1 MGEFDIKYHPQMA
14 IKAQVLANFV
24 AEFTSR
30 EENEIDEAFWMVKVD
45 GLSNKEARGVGVVLK
60 TSEKDVIQ

>member
-1 MGEFDIKYHPQMA
+1 MA